1 MNDET
6 TATIGSSATP
16 GLRLPVQAAPVYRAR
31 TGAALAGGSSIEAS
45 GFFDD
50 LVSGIRTG
58 GQIASTLT
66 PLISAI

>member
-1 MNDET
+1 MREVFAGNLGEL
-6 TATIGSSATP
+6 AGSDDHDVSWMFHC
-16 GLRLPVQAAPVYRAR
+16 
-31 TGAALAGGSSIEAS
+31 AALAGGSSIEAS